1 VPSDKYLRYG
11 RPTPP
16 ADVNQEFMTV
26 QETAYVLGCSV
37 DTIRTRIKDL
47 RLASKPGRRVITNK
61 SDRMRIHAAGRK
73 PRSKPAEL
81 ATAA

>member
-1 VPSDKYLRYG
+1 
-11 RPTPP
+11 
-16 ADVNQEFMTV
+16 
-26 QETAYVLGCSV
+26 
-37 DTIRTRIKDL
+37 
-47 RLASKPGRRVITNK
+47 VITNK